1 MAEKNSQSHN
11 NGAWK
16 RMVEE
21 QTGRVESMH
30 AEMAKIEDKGIE
42 RMHAAVE
49 ESARLMKDSFS
60 WYGEMS
66 AEFRKMTLDATRRT
80 AELFL
85 RASV

>member
-16 RMVEE
+16 KMVDEH
-21 QTGRVESMH
+21 TVRVESLYS
-30 AEMAKIEDKGIE
+30 EIAKMEDKGIE
-42 RMHAAVE
+42 RLQSAVD
-49 ESARLMKDSFS
+49 ESARLMKDSFA

-66 AEFRKMTLDATRRT
+66 SEWRKMTLDATRRT

-85 RASV
+85 RVA